1 MRAWIYIVVKI
12 PRLGDFFQRAMSK
25 YQRAIKAIV
34 ISAWCHP
41 CQHLICI
48 QICVSNRG
56 QIKKNICLGIF
67 YLCYPLCFFYDDGV
81 KRKRKWEECL
91 DFCVF
96 ARFYPYCFL
105 QQMCLPRGIHA
116 RRIRN
121 IRRVVPGII

>member
-1 MRAWIYIVVKI
+1 MYRIVVK
-12 PRLGDFFQRAMSK
+12 L
-25 YQRAIKAIV
+25 
-34 ISAWCHP
+34 
-41 CQHLICI
+41 
-48 QICVSNRG
+48 
-56 QIKKNICLGIF
+56 KKNICLGIF

-96 ARFYPYCFL
+96 ARFYPYCFS